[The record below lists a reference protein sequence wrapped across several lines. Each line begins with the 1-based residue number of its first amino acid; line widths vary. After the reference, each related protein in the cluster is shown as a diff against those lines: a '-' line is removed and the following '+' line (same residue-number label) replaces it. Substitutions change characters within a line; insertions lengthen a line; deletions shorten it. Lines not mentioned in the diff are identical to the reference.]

1 MIADLEPDM
10 GNETVVHTVCRIC
23 ASSCGIDATVDVDRN
38 KVLNIAPDRHN
49 VQGWRD
55 FCRKGQTAHEAVDHP
70 RRIRRPMRRVGDRYV
85 EASWAEATADIADR
99 LNAIIDR
106 HGPDAVGS
114 YSGNPM
120 GMAFG
125 VTAFYTGL
133 LDAIGTQNRY
143 WVGSID
149 QNNVHVV
156 ARALYGSELISL
168 VPDIDSC
175 DFFLLIG
182 MDPGVSKF
190 GWVDCVQE
198 GWHRMLA
205 RQREGAQVVVVDPR
219 RSFTAQRADLHIAP
233 APGSDWALLL
243 GLVKTVLD
251 ESLQR
256 PNPSL
261 PLSGLEEIR
270 RLVDRADPADL
281 SRRCDV
287 PLPVIQDL
295 ARRFAAAPRAMCLTH
310 TGVAHSEHGTLG
322 EWLGQVLNLLTGRID
337 AAGGRRH
344 ERGVVDAGMVAALF
358 TPQNPHRT
366 RLRDLPAIA
375 GAHSLAELPDEI
387 TTAGPGQIR
396 ALLIG
401 NGNPVTSGPDGSALD
416 DALSTLELLVV
427 FDLVQRESHR
437 HAHWLIPGTHWLERG
452 ELHPFLCSVSEQ
464 PVVQYGRQAVQ
475 PLPGIKPE
483 WEFFTD
489 LALAMDRNLFGKPG
503 VNRIIRALRRLA
515 KVIGRPGLQFNPEW
529 ISRLMVLVGR
539 RVRWRDILAAQH
551 GLRYSERRYG
561 DLTRALRTPDQQ
573 VHLAPASFVTA
584 CLDALA
590 QPAERSAEYPYLLIN
605 RRHRESMNS
614 WLNDLPG
621 LHRNHRRNVAELH
634 DADAEAIGVRNG
646 DLLEVASATG
656 SFVVPVEIS
665 DAVRRGVVCVPHG
678 WGSRTFDPHGE
689 RPPGVHG
696 SNRNLVVSNRAID
709 RLSQTPA
716 FNSTP
721 VCLRRVDPFSDAEA
735 AVEDGT
741 ALRGL
746 RSAQRV

>member
-1 MIADLEPDM
+1 MND
-10 GNETVVHTVCRIC
+10 ETVVHTVCRIC
-23 ASSCGIDATVDVDRN
+23 ASSCGIDVTVDVQANR
-38 KVLNIAPDRHN
+38 VLSIAPDKHN

-55 FCRKGQTAHEAVDHP
+55 FCRKGQTAHEAVDHA
-70 RRIRRPMRRVGDRYV
+70 RRIRRPMRRVGDHYV
-85 EASWAEATADIADR
+85 EASWDEATADIADR
-99 LNAIIDR
+99 LSAIIRR

-125 VTAFYTGL
+125 VTAFYNGL
-133 LDAIGTQNRY
+133 LDAIGTRNRY

-156 ARALYGSELISL
+156 AHELYGSELVSL
-168 VPDIDSC
+168 VPDIDNC

-182 MDPGVSKF
+182 MDPGISKF

-219 RSFTAQRADLHIAP
+219 RSFTAERADQHISP
-233 APGSDWALLL
+233 VPGSDWALLL
-243 GLVKTVLD
+243 GLLKVVLD
-251 ESLQR
+251 ESLHR

-270 RLVDRADPADL
+270 RLVGDAELVDL

-287 PLPVIQDL
+287 PVSVIADL

-322 EWLGQVLNLLTGRID
+322 EWLGQVLNLVTGRID
-337 AAGGRRH
+337 APGGRRH
-344 ERGVVDAGMVAALF
+344 ERGIIDAGMVAALF
-358 TPQNPHRT
+358 APPSTHRT
-366 RLRDLPAIA
+366 RLRGLPAIA
-375 GAHSLAELPDEI
+375 GSHSLAELPDEI
-387 TTAGPGQIR
+387 TTPGAGQIR

-401 NGNPVTSGPDGSALD
+401 NGNPVTSGPDGAALD
-416 DALSTLELLVV
+416 HALSTLELLVV
-427 FDLVQRESHR
+427 FDIVQRESHR

-475 PLPGIKPE
+475 PPAGIKPE
-483 WEFFTD
+483 WEFLTD
-489 LALAMDRNLFGKPG
+489 LALAMNRNLFGKPG
-503 VNRIIRALRRLA
+503 MNRVIRISRRVA
-515 KVIGRPGLQFNPEW
+515 KRTRRPGLACNPEW

-539 RVRWRDILAAQH
+539 RVRWRNVMAAQH

-561 DLTRALRTPDQQ
+561 DLARALRTADRR
-573 VHLAPASFVTA
+573 VHVAPLPFLAA
-584 CLDALA
+584 CRDAL
-590 QPAERSAEYPYLLIN
+590 QSRPEGQTGQSYVLIN
-605 RRHRESMNS
+605 RRRRESMNS

-621 LHRNHRRNVAELH
+621 LHKNSRSNVAELH
-634 DADAEAIGVRNG
+634 PVDAAGLGVGAG
-646 DLLEVASATG
+646 DLLEVASEIG
-656 SFVVPVEIS
+656 SFVVPVEIT
-665 DAVRRGVVCVPHG
+665 DVVRPGVVCVPHG
-678 WGSRTFDPHGE
+678 WGTRTFDPHGAGV
-689 RPPGVHG
+689 PGSHG
-696 SNRNLVVSNRAID
+696 VNRNLVVSNRVID

-716 FNSTP
+716 FNTTP
-721 VCLRRVDPFSDAEA
+721 VRLRRAVPSAERNS
-735 AVEDGT
+735 AVEDRPVF
-741 ALRGL
+741 LNRQ
-746 RSAQRV
+746 S